1 MPMRGSY
8 LNYSVVVLA
17 LLSVAVACGCMAG
30 GEKDDT
36 RDRISGNGTITY
48 LDLEGSFYGIVADD
62 GSRYL
67 PADLPADFRQDGL
80 RVAFVVDRAEETAT
94 IQQWGTPVDIVS
106 MEKGDA
112 RRTVTA
118 NGTVTYIDIEGGFY
132 GIIAE
137 DGMNCLPANLPEEYR
152 IDGLSV
158 RFSADLEE
166 DVVGFPMW
174 GIPVNIR
181 TIEPSGGVRLVAG
194 NGTITYVDLEGG
206 FYGIVADDGEQYFP
220 LGLSEAWLVDG
231 MDVAFVARAREDIA
245 AIGQWGAP
253 VDVIAIDK
261 AGSATFV
268 AENGTVT
275 YIDLEG
281 GFYGIIAD
289 GGRHYLP
296 LGFEERYR
304 VDGMRVA
311 FAGKIARDIVTI
323 QQWGT
328 PVKILAVPWA
338 CSSCGGSAGI
348 ANPAA
353 AWCLAQG
360 HAYEI
365 RKNPDGSEY
374 GVCIFANGTVID
386 EWDYYR
392 QNH

>member
-8 LNYSVVVLA
+8 LNYSAVVLA

-112 RRTVTA
+112 
-118 NGTVTYIDIEGGFY
+118 
-132 GIIAE
+132 
-137 DGMNCLPANLPEEYR
+137 L
-152 IDGLSV
+152 
-158 RFSADLEE
+158 
-166 DVVGFPMW
+166 
-174 GIPVNIR
+174 
-181 TIEPSGGVRLVAG
+181 RLVAG

-206 FYGIVADDGEQYFP
+206 FYGIVADDGEQYLP
-220 LGLSEAWLVDG
+220 LDLGETWLVDG
-231 MDVAFVARAREDIA
+231 MDVTFVAGVREDVA

-296 LGFEERYR
+296 LGLEERYR
-304 VDGMRVA
+304 VDGMRIA
-311 FAGKIARDIVTI
+311 FAGKIARGIVTI

-328 PVKILAVPWA
+328 PVEILAVPWA

-392 QNH
+392 QSH